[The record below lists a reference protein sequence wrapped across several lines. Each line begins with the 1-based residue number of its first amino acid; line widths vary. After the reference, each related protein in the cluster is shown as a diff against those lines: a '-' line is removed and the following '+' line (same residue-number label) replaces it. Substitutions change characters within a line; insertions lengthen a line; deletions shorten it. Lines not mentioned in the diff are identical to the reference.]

1 MSIDPSRIEITGD
14 DGKDYTNAFN
24 IQVRDG
30 VAYAYAKT
38 VDTEIPATGETVKGD
53 PQPTDLKAYAG
64 KSDKDHD
71 PLKDPAIDQS
81 LLGQHYAVTLPYT
94 VVKVTDGY
102 VVKNTAVQ
110 IVNNVRKKTNTVSN
124 PLKPI
129 NPKKDVTVKVGGQS
143 VDGRSVYLDSTF
155 LYQLDSSIL
164 PADRAYQKIANWG
177 ITDQLDPAYDKAT
190 GQWAVYAA
198 RDLYR
203 GGEAIARK
211 GERIAGSGFD
221 SSRLGGD
228 MFTANIDPST
238 GLVDIQATQAYLDLV
253 SADDA
258 HEQGWRAYVQVTRV
272 KVTDR
277 HENVFTEHVN
287 GKDLTSNIVWTRT
300 PDLTPSIKLE
310 KWDKK
315 SGWPKGDRDDSKDAL
330 DGARD
335 GDVIV
340 FTITNTSKDEDG
352 HGAWFKA
359 SDLKLEDHTIVG
371 DGEVKDLKYPDNW
384 STLVLKPGQSVE
396 VTGTLTGF
404 TKDRH
409 TDRAKVTGTPLVEC
423 PVVDK
428 DPFGDASGK
437 PSTGGEAGDGDGPRQ
452 VTVGDRT
459 LCEDTPVE
467 SNTDDWNGRRSLLG
481 ETGSAILSVGVG
493 ALLMAGIGVTV
504 VMVRRR
510 KSAHDDT
517 DAALMP
523 RHAA

>member
-1 MSIDPSRIEITGD
+1 VMPMTVTKVK
-14 DGKDYTNAFN
+14 DGH
-24 IQVRDG
+24 
-30 VAYAYAKT
+30 T
-38 VDTEIPATGETVKGD
+38 VE
-53 PQPTDLKAYAG
+53 
-64 KSDKDHD
+64 
-71 PLKDPAIDQS
+71 
-81 LLGQHYAVTLPYT
+81 
-94 VVKVTDGY
+94 
-102 VVKNTAVQ
+102 NTATQVT
-110 IVNNVRKKTNTVSN
+110 NDRRDKTNTVTN
-124 PLKPI
+124 PLKEI
-129 NPKKDVTVKVGGQS
+129 NPKKDVTVKVGGDS
-143 VDGRSVYLDSTF
+143 VDGKSVYLNHTF

-164 PADRAYQKIANWG
+164 PADRAYQKVANWG

-228 MFTANIDPST
+228 MFAANIDPST

-300 PDLTPSIKLE
+300 PDLTPGIKLE
-310 KWDKK
+310 KWDRR

-330 DGARD
+330 DGAKD

-481 ETGSAILSVGVG
+481 ETGSAILPVGVG
-493 ALLMAGIGVTV
+493 ALLMAGIGAAV

-510 KSAHDDT
+510 KSAHDDK

>member
-1 MSIDPSRIEITGD
+1 
-14 DGKDYTNAFN
+14 
-24 IQVRDG
+24 
-30 VAYAYAKT
+30 
-38 VDTEIPATGETVKGD
+38 
-53 PQPTDLKAYAG
+53 
-64 KSDKDHD
+64 
-71 PLKDPAIDQS
+71 
-81 LLGQHYAVTLPYT
+81 
-94 VVKVTDGY
+94 
-102 VVKNTAVQ
+102 
-110 IVNNVRKKTNTVSN
+110 
-124 PLKPI
+124 
-129 NPKKDVTVKVGGQS
+129 
-143 VDGRSVYLDSTF
+143 
-155 LYQLDSSIL
+155 
-164 PADRAYQKIANWG
+164 
-177 ITDQLDPAYDKAT
+177 
-190 GQWAVYAA
+190 
-198 RDLYR
+198 
-203 GGEAIARK
+203 
-211 GERIAGSGFD
+211 
-221 SSRLGGD
+221 

-300 PDLTPSIKLE
+300 PDLTPGIKLE
-310 KWDKK
+310 KWDRR

-437 PSTGGEAGDGDGPRQ
+437 PSTGGEAGDGDGPKQ

-481 ETGSAILSVGVG
+481 ETGSAILPVGVG
-493 ALLMAGIGVTV
+493 ALLMAGIGAAV

>member
-1 MSIDPSRIEITGD
+1 M
-14 DGKDYTNAFN
+14 
-24 IQVRDG
+24 
-30 VAYAYAKT
+30 
-38 VDTEIPATGETVKGD
+38 
-53 PQPTDLKAYAG
+53 
-64 KSDKDHD
+64 
-71 PLKDPAIDQS
+71 
-81 LLGQHYAVTLPYT
+81 
-94 VVKVTDGY
+94 
-102 VVKNTAVQ
+102 
-110 IVNNVRKKTNTVSN
+110 
-124 PLKPI
+124 
-129 NPKKDVTVKVGGQS
+129 
-143 VDGRSVYLDSTF
+143 
-155 LYQLDSSIL
+155 
-164 PADRAYQKIANWG
+164 
-177 ITDQLDPAYDKAT
+177 
-190 GQWAVYAA
+190 
-198 RDLYR
+198 
-203 GGEAIARK
+203 
-211 GERIAGSGFD
+211 
-221 SSRLGGD
+221 
-228 MFTANIDPST
+228 
-238 GLVDIQATQAYLDLV
+238 
-253 SADDA
+253 
-258 HEQGWRAYVQVTRV
+258 
-272 KVTDR
+272 
-277 HENVFTEHVN
+277 
-287 GKDLTSNIVWTRT
+287 
-300 PDLTPSIKLE
+300 
-310 KWDKK
+310 
-315 SGWPKGDRDDSKDAL
+315 
-330 DGARD
+330 
-335 GDVIV
+335 IV

-481 ETGSAILSVGVG
+481 ETGSAILPLGVG
-493 ALLMAGIGVTV
+493 ALLMAGLGAAV

-510 KSAHDDT
+510 KSAHDDK

>member
-1 MSIDPSRIEITGD
+1 MKPGLRKIVALILASATLFGSG
-14 DGKDYTNAFN
+14 ASA
-24 IQVRDG
+24 VSA
-30 VAYAYAKT
+30 AYADDTTMGTSTRIQAEPDVKT
-38 VDTEIPATGETVKGD
+38 TTGGDEAATKPDTGSGDEAGTGADEQSDAGAPAQSA
-53 PQPTDLKAYAG
+53 PQADAG
-64 KSDKDHD
+64 QAA
-71 PLKDPAIDQS
+71 P
-81 LLGQHYAVTLPYT
+81 
-94 VVKVTDGY
+94 
-102 VVKNTAVQ
+102 
-110 IVNNVRKKTNTVSN
+110 
-124 PLKPI
+124 
-129 NPKKDVTVKVGGQS
+129 DVTVH
-143 VDGRSVYLDSTF
+143 DMLDT
-155 LYQLDSSIL
+155 DS
-164 PADRAYQKIANWG
+164 A
-177 ITDQLDPAYDKAT
+177 
-190 GQWAVYAA
+190 AV
-198 RDLYR
+198 
-203 GGEAIARK
+203 
-211 GERIAGSGFD
+211 
-221 SSRLGGD
+221 SRLRLIDRITGTAPFDKDNARGD
-228 MFTANIDPST
+228 D
-238 GLVDIQATQAYLDLV
+238 
-253 SADDA
+253 
-258 HEQGWRAYVQVTRV
+258 
-272 KVTDR
+272 
-277 HENVFTEHVN
+277 
-287 GKDLTSNIVWTRT
+287 
-300 PDLTPSIKLE
+300 
-310 KWDKK
+310 
-315 SGWPKGDRDDSKDAL
+315 KDAL

-481 ETGSAILSVGVG
+481 ETGSAILPVGVG
-493 ALLMAGIGVTV
+493 ALLMAGIGAAV